1 MDCGGK
7 NIDPLI
13 YTVVAYNLCT
23 QQTIGFFLKYHFHRH
38 DLATGI
44 VAGMAHGRENYGVYG
59 DPSFFSI
66 GFIDSRGR
74 SSHIKHLDHG
84 ATLATKIVAVATANI
99 VGSNTANI
107 ALILG
112 VGLLLG
118 GAIGFERKV
127 VWRDMLLLLALGCG
141 LMFWYLFGVDMPQKY
156 GFGRVGGAVLLAVC
170 AAYSILLCRETA
182 SEESGE
188 DAEPVLEMSRWK
200 ASGLIVL
207 ALVMITV
214 GAKCMVDTVVWSAV
228 KLGVSELMIS
238 LTIVAIGTSLPELAV
253 TVSGILKK
261 RDDIALGNIIGSGI
275 YNIVLIIGACSL
287 VNPLTGNGKSGLT
300 SMLIMNAVALLLFAF
315 MLPAKK
321 LYRWQGIVFLLIYAG
336 FTAWTILC
344 VK

>member
-1 MDCGGK
+1 MSFVSGNLYI
-7 NIDPLI
+7 NII
-13 YTVVAYNLCT
+13 IFVVGVAILVKGSDWFVDAAAALARSFKVPELV
-23 QQTIGFFLKYHFHRH
+23 IGLT
-38 DLATGI
+38 L
-44 VAGMAHGRENYGVYG
+44 V
-59 DPSFFSI
+59 SI
-66 GFIDSRGR
+66 GTSLPELA
-74 SSHIKHLDHG
+74 SSLCASFYGQSNFVIG
-84 ATLATKIVAVATANI
+84 NI

-156 GFGRVGGAVLLAVC
+156 GFGRIGGAVLLAVC

-207 ALVMITV
+207 ALVMITA

>member
-1 MDCGGK
+1 MSFVSGNLYI
-7 NIDPLI
+7 NII
-13 YTVVAYNLCT
+13 IFVVGVAILVKGSDWFVDAAAALARSFKVPELV
-23 QQTIGFFLKYHFHRH
+23 IGLT
-38 DLATGI
+38 L
-44 VAGMAHGRENYGVYG
+44 V
-59 DPSFFSI
+59 SI
-66 GFIDSRGR
+66 GTSLPELA
-74 SSHIKHLDHG
+74 SSLCASFYGQSNFVIG
-84 ATLATKIVAVATANI
+84 NI

-141 LMFWYLFGVDMPQKY
+141 LMLWYLFGVDMPQKY
-156 GFGRVGGAVLLAVC
+156 GFGRIGGAVLLAVC

-182 SEESGE
+182 SDESGE

-207 ALVMITV
+207 ALVMITA

-261 RDDIALGNIIGSGI
+261 REDIALGNIIGSGI

-287 VNPLTGNGKSGLT
+287 VSPLTGNGKSGLT

>member
-1 MDCGGK
+1 MSFVSGNLYI
-7 NIDPLI
+7 NII
-13 YTVVAYNLCT
+13 IFVVGVAILVKGSDWFVDAAAALARSFKVPELV
-23 QQTIGFFLKYHFHRH
+23 IGLT
-38 DLATGI
+38 L
-44 VAGMAHGRENYGVYG
+44 V
-59 DPSFFSI
+59 SI
-66 GFIDSRGR
+66 GTSLPELA
-74 SSHIKHLDHG
+74 SSLCASFYGQSNFVIG
-84 ATLATKIVAVATANI
+84 NI

-141 LMFWYLFGVDMPQKY
+141 LMLWYLFGVDMPQKY
-156 GFGRVGGAVLLAVC
+156 GFGRIGGAVLLAVC

-182 SEESGE
+182 SDESGE

-200 ASGLIVL
+200 ASALIVL
-207 ALVMITV
+207 ALVMITA

-261 RDDIALGNIIGSGI
+261 REDIALGNIIGSGI

-287 VNPLTGNGKSGLT
+287 VSPLTGNGKSGLT

>member
-1 MDCGGK
+1 
-7 NIDPLI
+7 
-13 YTVVAYNLCT
+13 
-23 QQTIGFFLKYHFHRH
+23 
-38 DLATGI
+38 
-44 VAGMAHGRENYGVYG
+44 
-59 DPSFFSI
+59 
-66 GFIDSRGR
+66 
-74 SSHIKHLDHG
+74 
-84 ATLATKIVAVATANI
+84 
-99 VGSNTANI
+99 
-107 ALILG
+107 
-112 VGLLLG
+112 
-118 GAIGFERKV
+118 
-127 VWRDMLLLLALGCG
+127 
-141 LMFWYLFGVDMPQKY
+141 
-156 GFGRVGGAVLLAVC
+156 
-170 AAYSILLCRETA
+170 
-182 SEESGE
+182 
-188 DAEPVLEMSRWK
+188 MSRWK

-207 ALVMITV
+207 ALVMITA

-261 RDDIALGNIIGSGI
+261 REDIALGNIIGSGI

-287 VNPLTGNGKSGLT
+287 VSPLTGNGKSGLT

>member
-1 MDCGGK
+1 MSFVSSNLYL
-7 NIDPLI
+7 NII
-13 YTVVAYNLCT
+13 IFVVGVAILVKGSDWFVDAAAALARSFKVPELV
-23 QQTIGFFLKYHFHRH
+23 IGLT
-38 DLATGI
+38 L
-44 VAGMAHGRENYGVYG
+44 V
-59 DPSFFSI
+59 SI
-66 GFIDSRGR
+66 GTSLPELA
-74 SSHIKHLDHG
+74 SSLCASFYGQSNFVIG
-84 ATLATKIVAVATANI
+84 NI

-141 LMFWYLFGVDMPQKY
+141 LMLWYLFGVDMPQKY
-156 GFGRVGGAVLLAVC
+156 GFGRIGGAVLLAVC
-170 AAYSILLCRETA
+170 ATYSILLCRETA

-200 ASGLIVL
+200 ASALIVL
-207 ALVMITV
+207 ALVMITA

-261 RDDIALGNIIGSGI
+261 REDIALGNIIGSGI

-287 VNPLTGNGKSGLT
+287 VSPLTGNGKSGLT

-321 LYRWQGIVFLLIYAG
+321 LYRWQGIIFLLLYAG

>member
-1 MDCGGK
+1 MSFVSGNLYI
-7 NIDPLI
+7 NII
-13 YTVVAYNLCT
+13 IFVVGVAILVKGSDWFVDAAAALARSFKVPELV
-23 QQTIGFFLKYHFHRH
+23 IGLT
-38 DLATGI
+38 L
-44 VAGMAHGRENYGVYG
+44 V
-59 DPSFFSI
+59 SI
-66 GFIDSRGR
+66 GTSLPELA
-74 SSHIKHLDHG
+74 SSLCASFYGQSNFVIG
-84 ATLATKIVAVATANI
+84 NI

-141 LMFWYLFGVDMPQKY
+141 LMLWYLFGVDMPQKY
-156 GFGRVGGAVLLAVC
+156 GFGRIGGAVLLAVC

-207 ALVMITV
+207 ALVMITA